1 MDSLN
6 GRPNFSQREPQNDFY
21 DLGQIAPAQTMML
34 AEQLQT
40 SIGYYVSCDFLIG
53 TQMVETRDGI
63 LAKVGTNFITLYQ
76 PNLDRYIICDLYSLK
91 FITIY
96 LIQKTLQMLQL
107 LYLQQR
113 QE

>member
-6 GRPNFSQREPQNDFY
+6 GRLNFSQVPPTNDF
-21 DLGQIAPAQTMML
+21 DELSGIAQSQTMML

-53 TQMVETRDGI
+53 TQIIETRDGI
-63 LAKVGTNFITLYQ
+63 LAKVGTNFLTLYQ
-76 PNLDRYIICDLYSLK
+76 PNLERYIVCDLYSLK

-96 LIQKTLQMLQL
+96 NSTSVPSLN
-107 LYLQQR
+107 R
-113 QE
+113 